1 MANSD
6 ETRPNEDYHR
16 SLGGTRIVL
25 SAAPAW
31 PATRPTGWRA
41 ASVGDWSTTKGK
53 TLHVAPPRIAGAA
66 SSADAEGESD
76 DVDPIEKEPL
86 IALDA
91 LDEQSLSAAELAR
104 VKNAERKTREILQ
117 KYRAAM
123 REMMVRCEIIDQDLS
138 LKKHRNPIHHVE
150 SRIKS
155 PESIFEKLGRY
166 GKEPTLENMERY
178 IMDIAGIRII
188 CSYIQDVYNMLD
200 LLKRQDDLVIVN
212 IKDYIKNPKPNGYRS
227 LHVIIRIPVYFL
239 DKKELIPVEIQLR
252 TIAMDFWASLEH
264 DLKYKAVR
272 KIQGIDS
279 YHELKDCSR
288 IIEEV
293 ESRMQV
299 LARALDAEDEE

>member
-1 MANSD
+1 MASID
-6 ETRPNEDYHR
+6 VTRPNEDYR
-16 SLGGTRIVL
+16 SNGGTRIVL

-31 PATRPTGWRA
+31 PATRPTGWQ
-41 ASVGDWSTTKGK
+41 SVPAGDWSTTKGK
-53 TLHVAPPRIAGAA
+53 TLHMAPPRAIAPGAVKGEEEE
-66 SSADAEGESD
+66 SADA
-76 DVDPIEKEPL
+76 IEKQPL
-86 IALDA
+86 MALDA
-91 LDEQSLSAAELAR
+91 LSEEDLSSADLAR
-104 VKNAERKTREILQ
+104 VREAERKTREILQ

-123 REMMVRCEIIDQDLS
+123 REMMVRCEIIDQDLN

-200 LLKRQDDLVIVN
+200 LLKRQDDLIIVN
-212 IKDYIKNPKPNGYRS
+212 VKDYIKNPKPNGYRS

-272 KIQGIDS
+272 RIQGIDS

-293 ESRMQV
+293 ESRMQI
-299 LARALDAEDEE
+299 LARALDADDED

>member
-1 MANSD
+1 MASID
-6 ETRPNEDYHR
+6 VTRPNEDYR
-16 SLGGTRIVL
+16 TNGGTRIVL

-31 PATRPTGWRA
+31 PATRPTGWQ
-41 ASVGDWSTTKGK
+41 SVPAGDWSTTKGK
-53 TLHVAPPRIAGAA
+53 SLHMAPPRAVAPGAVK
-66 SSADAEGESD
+66 SEEEESADA
-76 DVDPIEKEPL
+76 IEKQPL
-86 IALDA
+86 MALDA
-91 LDEQSLSAAELAR
+91 LSEEDLSSADLAR
-104 VKNAERKTREILQ
+104 VREAERKTREILQ

-123 REMMVRCEIIDQDLS
+123 REMMVRCEIIDQDLN

-178 IMDIAGIRII
+178 LMDIAGIRII

-200 LLKRQDDLVIVN
+200 LLKRQDDLIIVN
-212 IKDYIKNPKPNGYRS
+212 VKDYIKNPKPNGYRS

-272 KIQGIDS
+272 HIQGIDA

-299 LARALDAEDEE
+299 LARALDADDE

>member
-1 MANSD
+1 MEGD
-6 ETRPNEDYHR
+6 EEE
-16 SLGGTRIVL
+16 I
-25 SAAPAW
+25 
-31 PATRPTGWRA
+31 
-41 ASVGDWSTTKGK
+41 
-53 TLHVAPPRIAGAA
+53 
-66 SSADAEGESD
+66 E
-76 DVDPIEKEPL
+76 DPIEREPL
-86 IALDA
+86 MALDA
-91 LDEQSLSAAELAR
+91 LDEGFTSVTNLAR
-104 VKNAERKTREILQ
+104 VRDAERKTREILQ

-123 REMMVRCEIIDQDLS
+123 REMQVRCEIIDQDLS

-166 GKEPTLENMERY
+166 GKEPTLENMERH
-178 IMDIAGIRII
+178 ILDIAGIRII

-200 LLKRQDDLVIVN
+200 LLKRQDDLEIVN
-212 IKDYIKNPKPNGYRS
+212 IKDYIANPKPNGYRS

-272 KIQGIDS
+272 DIEGIDF
-279 YHELKDCSR
+279 YRELKDCSR

-293 ESRMQV
+293 ESRMQI
-299 LARALDAEDEE
+299 LAHALDDDEESLVEHFRTKQSKN